1 MQSVLWATGWRW
13 KVSLSSSFTKI
24 FSDLS
29 SLFQACL
36 ICVSLWAWGMSSNIS
51 SREPILFSPL
61 AVPALTAWFLEP
73 AAPSLWEWRIPRDT
87 LPPISPPL
95 FLNLSFPLWSF
106 FSFLSLFVLE
116 LEPLSRFSEPDEV
129 ETEDT
134 EAEAVGSDELVRFN
148 NLKRRVLVRHL
159 HLLIW

>member
-1 MQSVLWATGWRW
+1 
-13 KVSLSSSFTKI
+13 
-24 FSDLS
+24 
-29 SLFQACL
+29 
-36 ICVSLWAWGMSSNIS
+36 
-51 SREPILFSPL
+51 
-61 AVPALTAWFLEP
+61 
-73 AAPSLWEWRIPRDT
+73 

-95 FLNLSFPLWSF
+95 FLNLSFPLGSF

-148 NLKRRVLVRHL
+148 NLKLYLFDCVDSSLKDSRVRLRGGVGQPMTR
-159 HLLIW
+159 LLEL